1 MTRPVDAKT
10 QDAKTQA
17 GAGKPS
23 SGNSATTAQD
33 RARTARG
40 VCAARVVLG
49 TMWGHVAGKFSLI
62 VLGLWLASSAV
73 SLVWTPYSLLG
84 TDGTGADVFS
94 WLLAGSRTN
103 LLIVVLT
110 VAVAAVF
117 GLAIV
122 ALMVSRHAALSAAS
136 VVVVDALISIPTV
149 LIALILAVPL
159 GPSVAVI
166 VIACGFGYGLNL
178 ARVSRPQAMLA
189 ARSSYVESALS
200 NGASGLN
207 VLARHILPNISPV
220 LTVQLSLSAG
230 TAVLAE
236 SGLTYL
242 GIGVPSGVPSWGHSL
257 ATSVKFINVYPLT
270 VLWPG
275 LIVTLVVV
283 ALNLFGD
290 ALRDAAD
297 PLTNPRLRGAR

>member
-1 MTRPVDAKT
+1 MTRPI
-10 QDAKTQA
+10 DAKTQA

-49 TMWGHVAGKFSLI
+49 TMWGHAAGKFSLI

-73 SLVWTPYSLLG
+73 SLVWTPYSLWSTDGYHVWAKPSRDHWLG

-122 ALMVSRHAALSAAS
+122 ALMVSRHAALSAVS

-189 ARSSYVESALS
+189 ASSSYVESALS
-200 NGASGLN
+200 N
-207 VLARHILPNISPV
+207 
-220 LTVQLSLSAG
+220 
-230 TAVLAE
+230 E
-236 SGLTYL
+236 
-242 GIGVPSGVPSWGHSL
+242 IGRAHV
-257 ATSVKFINVYPLT
+257 
-270 VLWPG
+270 
-275 LIVTLVVV
+275 
-283 ALNLFGD
+283 
-290 ALRDAAD
+290 
-297 PLTNPRLRGAR
+297 